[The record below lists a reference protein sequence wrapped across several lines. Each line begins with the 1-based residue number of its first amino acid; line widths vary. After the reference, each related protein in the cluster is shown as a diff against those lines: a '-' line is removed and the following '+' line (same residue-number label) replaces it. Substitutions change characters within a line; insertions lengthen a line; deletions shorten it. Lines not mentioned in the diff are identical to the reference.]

1 VDRERGLAAWAHEQG
16 ISEMDIYFGHEQC
29 SEKFRQLRC
38 HFVHFHDHDVTGAER
53 DIVLL
58 EQFFDAVWIAHHESG
73 DRRIGRFRNAQG
85 NRVIIVSVQQLQ
97 DIEHGAD
104 LVRQENGKLLYEWS
118 VAFRGGLGKVECH
131 TGGSSNCRGS
141 SLASLRRCPLQNSN
155 LEYLI
160 AVLSMANN
168 KVRARHGTSPSDWR
182 TRLALCGFRIAEWG
196 KKAFRSRENME
207 PENELIVQRRE
218 KLEALREKGVEPFGQ
233 AFETSGSV
241 AEVRQ
246 IFKEGE
252 TLRAAGRITAHRD
265 MGKSHFVDLRD
276 ASGRIQIYFHEKEVG
291 AEAMEIFKLL
301 DLGDFI
307 GVEGT
312 CFLTK
317 TGESTLKAHKFE
329 VLAKSLRPPPE
340 KWHGLQ
346 DVEARYRQRY
356 VDLVANEQ
364 SRETFQKRILM
375 MREIRRFLE
384 DRGFLEVETPMLQSV
399 AGGAAAQP
407 FGTHHKALDL
417 DLYLRIA
424 PELYLKRL
432 LVGGFNKV
440 FELNRNFRNEGIS
453 RKHNPEFTMLEIYW
467 AYANFEKMADLVE
480 ELICKLAEKVCGS
493 LKIEHR
499 DADGRVTRTID
510 LKRPWRR
517 ARYVDL
523 VREAAGKEWFELS
536 SEQRRARAMKDL
548 KLEILPQLADFEV
561 TQHVFEKL
569 VEEKTFDPLFVTHC
583 PKELVPLAKQNAADP
598 GLVDV
603 YELIINGVEMSPGYT
618 ELNDPDVQRKRLL
631 EQAGEETQKI
641 DEDFLLALEHGMPP
655 AGGLGLGI
663 DRLAMMFTG
672 AESIRDV
679 VLFPLLKPKRDQ

>member
-1 VDRERGLAAWAHEQG
+1 
-16 ISEMDIYFGHEQC
+16 
-29 SEKFRQLRC
+29 
-38 HFVHFHDHDVTGAER
+38 
-53 DIVLL
+53 
-58 EQFFDAVWIAHHESG
+58 
-73 DRRIGRFRNAQG
+73 
-85 NRVIIVSVQQLQ
+85 
-97 DIEHGAD
+97 
-104 LVRQENGKLLYEWS
+104 
-118 VAFRGGLGKVECH
+118 
-131 TGGSSNCRGS
+131 
-141 SLASLRRCPLQNSN
+141 
-155 LEYLI
+155 
-160 AVLSMANN
+160 
-168 KVRARHGTSPSDWR
+168 
-182 TRLALCGFRIAEWG
+182 
-196 KKAFRSRENME
+196 ME
-207 PENELIVQRRE
+207 PENELIAQRRE
-218 KLEALREKGVEPFGQ
+218 KLKALRARGVEPFGR
-233 AFETSGSV
+233 AFETSGSI
-241 AEVRQ
+241 AEVREK
-246 IFKEGE
+246 FKEGE

-276 ASGRIQIYFHEKEVG
+276 ASGRIQAYFHEKEIG
-291 AEAMEIFKLL
+291 ADAMEIFKLL

-307 GVEGT
+307 GVEGA

-317 TGESTLKAHKFE
+317 TGEPTLKAHKFE
-329 VLAKSLRPPPE
+329 VLSKSLRPPPE

-356 VDLVANEQ
+356 VDLVANEE
-364 SRETFQKRILM
+364 SREAFRKRIAM
-375 MREIRRFLE
+375 VREIRRFLE
-384 DRGFLEVETPMLQSV
+384 DRGFLEVETPMLQTV

-407 FGTHHKALDL
+407 FSTRHKALGL

-453 RKHNPEFTMLEIYW
+453 RKHNPEFTMLEVYW
-467 AYANFEKMADLVE
+467 AYADFEKMANLVE
-480 ELICKLAEKVCGS
+480 ELICHFAEKISGS
-493 LKIEHR
+493 LEIEHK
-499 DADGRVTRTID
+499 DAEGKVVRAIN

-523 VREAAGKEWFELS
+523 VKEAAGKDWFDISAKE
-536 SEQRRARAMKDL
+536 RRERATRQF
-548 KLEILPQLADFEV
+548 KLEILPQHADFEV

-598 GLVDV
+598 ALVDV

-618 ELNDPDVQRKRLL
+618 ELNDPDVQRQRLL
-631 EQAGEETQKI
+631 EQAGEETQKL

-655 AGGLGLGI
+655 AGGFGLGI

-679 VLFPLLKPKRDQ
+679 ILFPLLKPKRD